1 MQHRRIVRQCVALR
15 VYTPVFTVCSM
26 RTILLFCLLALPALA
41 TDTTIVGKAVGIHD
55 GDTPRTEHEA
65 LKVRLSGIHTRS
77 IKP

>member
-1 MQHRRIVRQCVALR
+1 
-15 VYTPVFTVCSM
+15 M

-55 GDTPRTEHEA
+55 GDKPRTEHEA